1 MEFDKLLALLDA
13 FEKERV
19 EYVLVGGAAVN
30 LHGIIRATEDMD
42 FFVRPDPENVE
53 RLKRALRTVWD
64 DPEIDQISADDLAG
78 QYPTIRYGPPDED
91 FVVDILS
98 RLGEAF
104 SFADIAW
111 NPVVIEGV
119 TVRLAT
125 PSALYR
131 MKKDTIRPID
141 RADAATL
148 KDKFGL
154 NEE

>member
-53 RLKRALRTVWD
+53 RLKRALRTVWN
-64 DPEIDQISADDLAG
+64 DPEIDQISAGDLAG